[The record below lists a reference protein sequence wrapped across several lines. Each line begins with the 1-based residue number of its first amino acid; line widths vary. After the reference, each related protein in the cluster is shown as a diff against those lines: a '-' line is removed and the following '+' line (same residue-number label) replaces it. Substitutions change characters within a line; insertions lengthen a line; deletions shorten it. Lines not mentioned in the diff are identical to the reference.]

1 MNNQT
6 IETKKIFLTPTGS
19 YLTDLFYSNLSY
31 NIPFL
36 FSKDPNLI
44 YNSIKV
50 LHCEIPFSWYI
61 INSNNNKLVLSTG
74 TITLTQG
81 NYNANSFI
89 TLVQPLLPVGM
100 VITFNNIIGIF
111 TFTHTT
117 SFSILST
124 STCYKILGMTKNT
137 SYSSISNIILL
148 PFMANFLGTKNV
160 YINIPNLSL
169 NNFNSSTKTY
179 STLLC
184 IQVNASPYGIIF
196 YENKSGNKNII
207 KGIKD
212 DILQIQILDDDFNSI
227 NFNNTEWSIT
237 LEIETCINSIFI
249 QTPTL

>member
-1 MNNQT
+1 MNTQT
-6 IETKKIFLTPTGS
+6 IETKKIFLTPDGS
-19 YLTDLFYSNLSY
+19 YFTDSLYSNLSY
-31 NIPFL
+31 NIPYL
-36 FSKDPNLI
+36 FSKDPNLL

-61 INSNNNKLVLSTG
+61 INSNNNKLILSTG
-74 TITLTQG
+74 TITLSQG

-89 TLVQPLLPVGM
+89 TMVQPLLPTGM
-100 VITFNNIIGIF
+100 VITFDNITGVF
-111 TFTHTT
+111 TFSHIS

-124 STCYKILGMTKNT
+124 STCYKIIGMSKNT
-137 SYSSISNIILL
+137 SYSSVSNVILM
-148 PFMANFLGTKNV
+148 PFMANFLGTKNI

-169 NNFNSSTKTY
+169 DNFNSGTKTY

-184 IQVNASPYGIIF
+184 IQVNAPPYGIIF

-237 LEIETCINSIFI
+237 LEIESCKNIIFI
-249 QTPTL
+249 PSSTL